1 MLFKQSNII
10 TEYKIIKFDGV
21 HSTIMSDI
29 LINSVLTDALITL
42 AQAFKE
48 AGVNPPKKI
57 EVDSPTFNKLLSEA
71 MMLYN
76 IDSKKAVSEREFRL
90 SDIFLITEQSSIPL
104 DKHF

>member
-1 MLFKQSNII
+1 
-10 TEYKIIKFDGV
+10 
-21 HSTIMSDI
+21 MSDI

-104 DKHF
+104 DKHFWNPFYQHILL